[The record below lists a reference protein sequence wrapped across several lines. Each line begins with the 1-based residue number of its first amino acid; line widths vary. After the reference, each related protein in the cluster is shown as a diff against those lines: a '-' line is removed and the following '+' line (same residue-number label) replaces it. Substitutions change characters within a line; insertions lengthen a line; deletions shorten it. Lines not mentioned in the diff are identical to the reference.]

1 DWLMRLVPDAQTL
14 VYPMVSYAL
23 AYVAEQT
30 GHDDKARECYK
41 RAATAPPDFCF
52 PALLEELVIL
62 QAALEANPQDARAHD
77 YLGNL
82 LYDRRRYEEA
92 IAHWE
97 HAVALQPGLSTP
109 WRNLGIGYYNIHHD
123 PQRARQ
129 CYLKAFELNP
139 HDPRLLYELDQ
150 LMKKLNAAPA
160 ERLARLE
167 QHLDLVQQRDYLAIE
182 QVALYNQLGRHE
194 QALALL
200 QSRRFFP
207 WEGGEGT
214 VSGQYVTAH
223 IALGRAALDAGDART
238 ALEHFEAAQHYPENL
253 GEGKYMHLVDLPL
266 WYFEGLAREMLGDEP
281 GAQARFRRAAD
292 APAGA
297 SELSYYRALALRK
310 LGQEDAAY
318 DQLQALLT
326 AAEQQIHAKGQFAY
340 FGTSVANVL
349 LFQEDLHK
357 LNRVEGGYLA
367 GLAQLGLDR
376 LANAAHAF
384 EDVLALDGNH
394 LGAQE
399 ELKRL
404 AVLT

>member
-1 DWLMRLVPDAQTL
+1 M
-14 VYPMVSYAL
+14 
-23 AYVAEQT
+23 
-30 GHDDKARECYK
+30 
-41 RAATAPPDFCF
+41 
-52 PALLEELVIL
+52 
-62 QAALEANPQDARAHD
+62 
-77 YLGNL
+77 
-82 LYDRRRYEEA
+82 
-92 IAHWE
+92 
-97 HAVALQPGLSTP
+97 
-109 WRNLGIGYYNIHHD
+109 
-123 PQRARQ
+123 
-129 CYLKAFELNP
+129 
-139 HDPRLLYELDQ
+139 
-150 LMKKLNAAPA
+150 
-160 ERLARLE
+160 
-167 QHLDLVQQRDYLAIE
+167 
-182 QVALYNQLGRHE
+182 YNQLGRHE

-223 IALGRAALDAGDART
+223 TILGRATLDAGDARM
-238 ALEHFEAAQHYPENL
+238 ALDHFEAAQHYPENL
-253 GEGKYMHLVDLPL
+253 GEGKYMPLVDLPL

-357 LNRVEGGYLA
+357 LNRIEGGYLA

-376 LANAAHAF
+376 LADAARAF
-384 EDVLALDGNH
+384 EDVLTLDGNH